1 MANENK
7 EIKPEG
13 IPTVSASQVEAE
25 GNPTQTK
32 IYQATPPAPIVY
44 LNNTGVT
51 ARSDSDEIENQNAN
65 ADVIKKS
72 VNVQPPV
79 EKPAE
84 NKYKSYADIMA
95 ELRKKGEDSPEEI
108 EKQDKR
114 AKRYR
119 ALALLSDGMSAIGN
133 MVGTTL
139 GAKPIKPSS
148 ALNEYGA
155 KYKEMLAERRAN
167 NKHWDDMEAR
177 GRLMEAKDRFE
188 LAKQQKQLMNDLIVT
203 DIKFNNDKTLQ
214 GDKLTHETGM
224 LTTKQTYEA
233 KEKDKD
239 RKHETETTQYIQGQ
253 ANSRN
258 NATNATRKEISNKD
272 KEDKFTGKTLSMGS
286 DTYDV
291 DRASVASAVG
301 DIVGFA
307 KSVKVKTQDG
317 KSEESLFKKLG
328 FEDKQNMGQ
337 AEAQQILT
345 ALNGLNFPKSK
356 DIVKKILNRHSKSNK
371 ETANGNVS
379 SGLNWE

>member
-13 IPTVSASQVEAE
+13 IPTVSASQVEE
-25 GNPTQTK
+25 NPTQTK
-32 IYQATPPAPIVY
+32 IYKATPPAPVVH

-65 ADVIKKS
+65 VDVIKKS

-139 GAKPIKPSS
+139 GAKPIKPTS

-167 NKHWDDMEAR
+167 NKYWDDMEAR

-188 LAKQQKQLMNDLIVT
+188 LAKQQKQLMNDLTVT
-203 DIKFNNDKTLQ
+203 DTKFKNDKTLQ

-224 LTTKQTYEA
+224 LNTKQTYEA

-272 KEDKFTGKTLSMGS
+272 KEDKNTYLVDDDGVEYKIDKKFLELNVGS
-286 DTYDV
+286 VFNKIIRDPT
-291 DRASVASAVG
+291 
-301 DIVGFA
+301 
-307 KSVKVKTQDG
+307 VKVSDKAIYLINEGAMTADERLDFVKRNFSNSKDAKAFLKNQEKETNG
-317 KSEESLFKKLG
+317 EKKKLSV
-328 FEDKQNMGQ
+328 FQ
-337 AEAQQILT
+337 
-345 ALNGLNFPKSK
+345 
-356 DIVKKILNRHSKSNK
+356 
-371 ETANGNVS
+371 
-379 SGLNWE
+379 